1 MEASRKLALMSIRSV
16 RKTYSI
22 QGEKIHA
29 LRGVDMDIEDGS
41 LVCIVGK
48 SGCGKST
55 LLKTI
60 CALEE
65 KDAGD
70 ISFENGKKDNP
81 KVSIVFQEPRLMPW
95 LTVRKNIEFPIKGKL
110 GKRELEKRVSGQL
123 EILGISDFENAYPS
137 QISGGMAQ
145 RVSLG
150 RTLCYEPDIILM
162 DEPLGALDAFNRK
175 KLQDEIVNIF
185 REGKKTIL
193 FVTHDVEEALILA
206 QKIIVME
213 DGMVK
218 DRMNVDLEYP
228 RNPSAVEFINLKK
241 KILSSIFG

>member
-1 MEASRKLALMSIRSV
+1 MSIRNV
-16 RKTYSI
+16 HKIYSI

-29 LRGVDMDIEDGS
+29 LKGVDMDIEDGS

-55 LLKTI
+55 LLKLM
-60 CALEE
+60 CSLES
-65 KDAGD
+65 KDEGD
-70 ISFENGKKDNP
+70 IAFENGIKDPP

-95 LTVRKNIEFPIKGKL
+95 LTVRKNIEFPMKGKL
-110 GKRELEKRVSGQL
+110 GKRELEKRVTGQL
-123 EILGISDFENAYPS
+123 EMLGMREFENAYPG
-137 QISGGMAQ
+137 QVSGGMAQ

-175 KLQDEIVNIF
+175 KLQDEIVSIF
-185 REGKKTIL
+185 QQEKKTIL
-193 FVTHDVEEALILA
+193 FVTHDVEEALILG

-218 DRMNVDLEYP
+218 ASMDVGMEYP
-228 RNPSAVEFINLKK
+228 RNPSSVEFIKLKK
-241 KILSSIFG
+241 RILSSIFG

>member
-1 MEASRKLALMSIRSV
+1 MSIRNV
-16 RKTYSI
+16 HKTYSI

-29 LRGVDMDIEDGS
+29 LKGVDMDIEDGS

-55 LLKTI
+55 LLKLM
-60 CALEE
+60 CSLES
-65 KDAGD
+65 KDEGD
-70 ISFENGKKDNP
+70 IAFGNGIKDLP

-110 GKRELEKRVSGQL
+110 GKKELEKRVTGQL
-123 EILGISDFENAYPS
+123 EMLGIREFENAYPS
-137 QISGGMAQ
+137 QVSGGMAQ

-175 KLQDEIVNIF
+175 KLQDEIVSIF
-185 REGKKTIL
+185 KNEKKTIL
-193 FVTHDVEEALILA
+193 FVTHDVEEALILG

-213 DGMVK
+213 EGKVK
-218 DRMNVDLEYP
+218 DSLDVEMEYP
-228 RNPSAVEFINLKK
+228 RNPSSVEFINLKK
-241 KILSSIFG
+241 RILSLIFG